1 MINSIALALLLL
13 RLALD
18 EALKNHAPEDV
29 IIIDLQSAIDA
40 LVKVHGTDVTFQQ
53 LEALRVKPEW

>member
-18 EALKNHAPEDV
+18 EALKNHAPEDE